1 MCYFDSGYRQKKLYD
16 KPQYGY
22 IIFWGGGPIIWKSKR
37 HSQIPQS
44 VSQAEFETITH
55 AWRDIKWVRELI
67 KELGLGKWV
76 ERPTPMIG
84 DNQNSITW
92 SKEDMMA
99 DGNRH
104 FEHKYFTVRER
115 VALGEIALYW
125 LSGKLNPADVT
136 TIGNSLIPSV
146 IRTHTPKQTTSTI
159 RGTTPIRPAPL
170 FSLLALPINEATQS
184 CCCMQIVGVA
194 SSAPVVGTPRVN
206 RTGRSTSHIVSRYCV
221 SK

>member
-1 MCYFDSGYRQKKLYD
+1 MVESQCQHDRTWDILRGNPRMYAQRGADGYISHVALTRRLRFVPDRWEKGFSKQVQPVCYFDSGYRQKKLYD

-84 DNQNSITW
+84 DNQNSIV
-92 SKEDMMA
+92 
-99 DGNRH
+99 
-104 FEHKYFTVRER
+104 VR
-115 VALGEIALYW
+115 
-125 LSGKLNPADVT
+125 
-136 TIGNSLIPSV
+136 
-146 IRTHTPKQTTSTI
+146 
-159 RGTTPIRPAPL
+159 
-170 FSLLALPINEATQS
+170 
-184 CCCMQIVGVA
+184 
-194 SSAPVVGTPRVN
+194 
-206 RTGRSTSHIVSRYCV
+206 
-221 SK
+221 

>member
-1 MCYFDSGYRQKKLYD
+1 MGQQGALYA
-16 KPQYGY
+16 GTRT
-22 IIFWGGGPIIWKSKR
+22 IFHEALVATLESRKSKR

-136 TIGNSLIPSV
+136 TKALDKAVTVAHSGVISGQAPIP
-146 IRTHTPKQTTSTI
+146 IPK
-159 RGTTPIRPAPL
+159 GCKVWHGPIDKPR
-170 FSLLALPINEATQS
+170 E
-184 CCCMQIVGVA
+184 IVGV
-194 SSAPVVGTPRVN
+194 
-206 RTGRSTSHIVSRYCV
+206 
-221 SK
+221 